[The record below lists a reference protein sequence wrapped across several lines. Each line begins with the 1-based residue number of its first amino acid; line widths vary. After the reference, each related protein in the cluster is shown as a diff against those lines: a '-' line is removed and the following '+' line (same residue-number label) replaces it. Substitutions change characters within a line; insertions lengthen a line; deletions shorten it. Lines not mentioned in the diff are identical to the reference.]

1 MHSITYTW
9 SRQASTDRRDEPAWT
24 THARRILPGQQIRI
38 NRDDDAEEGD
48 LGIRRFPTE
57 SVTGEKLPAGE
68 GSSGESG
75 TGSGSSRRE
84 EIEMQERASVEEHE
98 QEAEY
103 TTPVREDRGRTDSE
117 EGRRTPPLA
126 EYREGHHL
134 VIERRRGSGD
144 EVEVEV
150 IRNAFDDEPAESS
163 TFTHPHRLKSKE
175 LDKIK
180 AHLPV
185 SVEHAVSQVENH
197 GKDAVDALGLGLM
210 TSRPRTPS
218 PDRTSDRDGRS
229 RSPSP
234 SPSPERASRPPV
246 IKLPGAKPFKGLRNL
261 FRRDSSPSPGVIE
274 EGRAAPDPSL
284 LLPPSSGRPRPVVA
298 EPEPMSSNDRSLQ
311 LSRTLSVPRNTS
323 IRFAAET
330 SESSDTAPSV
340 GNYGN
345 TAPGFKRNPGL
356 AMYRT
361 SSVQSTGSAKGES
374 GPSVSFREPELRR

>member
-1 MHSITYTW
+1 
-9 SRQASTDRRDEPAWT
+9 
-24 THARRILPGQQIRI
+24 LPGQQIRI

-75 TGSGSSRRE
+75 TGSGTGSGSSRRE

-103 TTPVREDRGRTDSE
+103 TTARGEDRGRTDSE
-117 EGRRTPPLA
+117 AGRRTPPLA

-134 VIERRRGSGD
+134 VIERRRGSEN

-197 GKDAVDALGLGLM
+197 GKDAIDALGLGLM

-218 PDRTSDRDGRS
+218 PDRRSDREARS
-229 RSPSP
+229 RSPSPSPPP

-246 IKLPGAKPFKGLRNL
+246 IKLPGAKPFKGLRNF
-261 FRRDSSPSPGVIE
+261 FRRDSNPSPGMIE
-274 EGRAAPDPSL
+274 EGRVAPDPSL
-284 LLPPSSGRPRPVVA
+284 LLPPSPGRPRPIVA
-298 EPEPMSSNDRSLQ
+298 EPEPISSNDRSLQ

-374 GPSVSFREPELRR
+374 GPSVSFREPEIRR